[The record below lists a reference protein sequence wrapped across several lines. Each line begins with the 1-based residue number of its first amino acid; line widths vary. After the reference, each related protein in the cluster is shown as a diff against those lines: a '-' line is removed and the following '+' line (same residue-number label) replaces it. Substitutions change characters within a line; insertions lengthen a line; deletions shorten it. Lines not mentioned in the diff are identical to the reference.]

1 MVVFHTQGVH
11 MVRVLYLIENG
22 SYRYDH
28 RARREVCTLRD
39 AGCQV
44 VVICPAFEDEGLK
57 ETMDG
62 NVEVYRYRYPS
73 FGKGFFGHLGEYGAS
88 LSCMSALMAY
98 IHAKHGFDVIHAV
111 NPPDLLWTLVAPY
124 KAMGKRF
131 VFDHYD
137 LNPELFEDKFGESGA
152 MKVMPIVKAAE
163 KASVRLADYV
173 ISTNESYRQIAIN
186 RCGKDPDKVRVV
198 RNGPDVSRF
207 KLVEPREDVVA
218 LGDIVIGYLGNMNS
232 QDGLDVMVEMA
243 RILRDEM
250 GRDDI
255 GYALVGSGD
264 VMKDLVAWRSEH
276 GLEKKMMLC
285 GRMSAEEFMP
295 VLSAA
300 HICVQPDPPSRLN
313 NVSTMNKPMEYMA
326 LGKPVITFALKETMV
341 TGGDVC
347 QYVEGADP
355 RDLAA
360 KVVELADDPE
370 LREELGR
377 RGIERVENV
386 LSWPH
391 QAPNLLQIY
400 EELFPGQIEWGT
412 VSASA

>member
-1 MVVFHTQGVH
+1 

-62 NVEVYRYRYPS
+62 NVEIYRYRYPS

-88 LSCMSALMAY
+88 LTCMSALMAFV
-98 IHAKHGFDVIHAV
+98 HAKHGFDVIHAV

-137 LNPELFEDKFGESGA
+137 LNPELFEDKFGDSGA

-207 KLVEPREDVVA
+207 KPVEPREDVVA
-218 LGDIVIGYLGNMNS
+218 LGDIIIGYLGNMNS

-264 VMKDLVAWRSEH
+264 VMKDLVAWRAEQ
-276 GLEKKMMLC
+276 GLEDKMMLC

-360 KVVELADDPE
+360 KVVELADDPK
-370 LREELGR
+370 LREDLGR
-377 RGIERVENV
+377 RGLERVENV

>member
-1 MVVFHTQGVH
+1 
-11 MVRVLYLIENG
+11 
-22 SYRYDH
+22 
-28 RARREVCTLRD
+28 
-39 AGCQV
+39 
-44 VVICPAFEDEGLK
+44 
-57 ETMDG
+57 TMDG
-62 NVEVYRYRYPS
+62 NVEIYRYRYPS

-88 LSCMSALMAY
+88 LSCMSALMAFV
-98 IHAKHGFDVIHAV
+98 HAKHGFDVIHAV

-137 LNPELFEDKFGESGA
+137 LNPELFEDKFGDSGA

-207 KLVEPREDVVA
+207 KPVEPREDVVA
-218 LGDIVIGYLGNMNS
+218 LGDIIIGYLGNMNS

-264 VMKDLVAWRSEH
+264 VMKDLVAWRAEQ
-276 GLEKKMMLC
+276 GLEDKMMLC

-360 KVVELADDPE
+360 KVVELADDPK
-370 LREELGR
+370 LREDLGR
-377 RGIERVENV
+377 RGLERVEKV

-412 VSASA
+412 V